1 MSEAAGGEKSGAVQR
16 SVARTDGAAER
27 REEIERGRITAK
39 MADSNRGLPAHRR
52 RHGGERGKYR
62 PRPARG
68 TLGAGWSRARKP
80 SLRAIGVGSRGDGG
94 GGGKGR
100 EAGMGTAVGMATGA

>member
-39 MADSNRGLPAHRR
+39 MADSNR
-52 RHGGERGKYR
+52 
-62 PRPARG
+62 
-68 TLGAGWSRARKP
+68 
-80 SLRAIGVGSRGDGG
+80 
-94 GGGKGR
+94 
-100 EAGMGTAVGMATGA
+100 